1 MTMKT
6 TAKKSAILSATA
18 AINMALTDAR
28 EKVPPLATRDLA
40 RGYATAI
47 RKVGKVAPS
56 TPVKTDQG
64 WVVGLN
70 HGSILSMKSF

>member
-1 MTMKT
+1 MTIKT
-6 TAKKSAILSATA
+6 NVKKNSIVSATA

-28 EKVPPLATRDLA
+28 EKVPAFATRDLA

-56 TPVKTDQG
+56 APVKTDQG

-70 HGSILSMKSF
+70 HGSTLSMKSF